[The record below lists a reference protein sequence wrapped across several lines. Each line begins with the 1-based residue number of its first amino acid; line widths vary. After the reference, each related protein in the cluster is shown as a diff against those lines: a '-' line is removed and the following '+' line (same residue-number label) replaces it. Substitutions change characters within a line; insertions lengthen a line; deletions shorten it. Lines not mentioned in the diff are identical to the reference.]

1 MTKLSIKD
9 YGWIAFGALLV
20 TAGIL
25 AFLYGLYLMG
35 W

>member
-9 YGWIAFGALLV
+9 YAWIAFIALLA

-25 AFLYGLYLMG
+25 TVLYGLYLMG